1 MVHSRRSADQVTFP
15 SNKPDLKLKN
25 VGEDKERFKAEN
37 SLEQQV
43 AALLAGFR

>member
-1 MVHSRRSADQVTFP
+1 MHSRRSADQVTFP

-25 VGEDKERFKAEN
+25 VGEDKERFKAET
-37 SLEQQV
+37 SLEQQD